1 MIEQLSQ
8 SYSCRRLTEA
18 DIPNVLALYE
28 SNPFYFQHCPPEP
41 SLESVREDMQ
51 RLPDGKSE
59 SDKFFLGFWHDQDLV
74 AVLDFVLAYPDEK
87 TVFIGLFMLN
97 QTYQGKGLGSQ
108 IVTEVLAYFSKNFQK
123 ARLAYVKGNSQSQG
137 FWEKQGFK
145 VVRDEIKQAHYTVV
159 AMEKFLN

>member
-1 MIEQLSQ
+1 MIEELSQ
-8 SYSCRRLTEA
+8 SYSCRQLTEA

-51 RLPDGKSE
+51 CLPDGKSE

-87 TVFIGLFMLN
+87 TVFIGLFMVN

-108 IVTEVLAYFSKNFQK
+108 IVTEALTYFSKNFQK

-145 VVRDEIKQAHYTVV
+145 AVGDEIKQAHYTVV